1 MVIESA
7 LGIVTG
13 LVGNIITAFTN
24 YKTQKMKNEH
34 ESKMMDLEIKKMIAQ
49 TNAAIKI
56 TEANVKGA
64 VELADSKAYEE
75 SQKQGNKQLMG
86 DGWVERLLEY
96 DNKWLSW
103 LTTICAVLIATG
115 LGFVDFLK
123 GLIRPGVTIYLMGV
137 TSWLTWKAYGILQA
151 ANIGITTAQAV
162 AIYNDVTSI
171 VIYLTVSSV
180 TWWFGDRR
188 IAKTLARMK
197 DKDTTAT
204 SLITAPTRE

>member
-34 ESKMMDLEIKKMIAQ
+34 DAKMMDLEIKKMIAQ

-56 TEANVKGA
+56 TEAKVKGA
-64 VELADSKAYEE
+64 VEVADSKAYEE
-75 SQKQGNKQLMG
+75 SQRQGNKRLMG
-86 DGWVERLLEY
+86 EGWIERLLEY

-103 LTTICAVLIATG
+103 LTTICAVLLATG

-123 GLIRPGVTIYLMGV
+123 GLIRPGVTLYLMGV

-151 ANIGITTAQAV
+151 TNVGITTAQAV

-204 SLITAPTRE
+204 SLITAPTSE